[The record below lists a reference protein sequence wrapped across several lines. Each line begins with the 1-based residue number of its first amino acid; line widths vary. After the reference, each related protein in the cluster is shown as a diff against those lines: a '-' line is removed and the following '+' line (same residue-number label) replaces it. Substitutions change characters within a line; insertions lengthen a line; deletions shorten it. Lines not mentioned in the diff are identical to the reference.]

1 MSERIT
7 LEELLDNAFEAKML
21 GVWTMTLGKVQA
33 FSESTCTASVLPFP
47 ADYFAGDPAPL
58 PVMRVPVAFPGTA
71 LGAIRYALAP
81 GDTVLLLYSSRA
93 IDRYQSTGDVGAS
106 QQTRHHHLSDC
117 VAIPLV
123 LHAPPALLAAARV
136 TDPVIVT
143 IDNASLGL
151 LAPLVILMNTWI
163 GLGNP
168 PETFVDPSTGFP
180 VDLGLT
186 GTITGGSTIVKI
198 G

>member
-33 FSESTCTASVLPFP
+33 FDEATCSASVLPFP

-58 PVMRVPVAFPGTA
+58 PVVSVPVAFPGTA
-71 LGAIRYALAP
+71 LGAIRYNLAA
-81 GDTVLLLYSSRA
+81 GDTVLLLYASRA

-136 TDPVIVT
+136 TDAVSAT
-143 IDNASLGL
+143 IDNTAMGL
-151 LAPLVILMNTWI
+151 IAAGVAPMLAWI
-163 GLGNP
+163 ALGNL
-168 PETFVDPSTGFP
+168 PETFSPPFNIP
-180 VDLGLT
+180 LT
-186 GTITGGSTIVKI
+186 GTITHGSTVVKI

>member
-33 FSESTCTASVLPFP
+33 FDEATCSASVLPFP

-71 LGAIRYALAP
+71 LGAIRYSLAA
-81 GDTVLLLYSSRA
+81 GDTVLLLYASRA

-123 LHAPPALLAAARV
+123 LHAPAATLAAARE
-136 TDPVIVT
+136 TDPVGPSGDLT
-143 IDNASLGL
+143 
-151 LAPLVILMNTWI
+151 TWI
-163 GLGNP
+163 NAVSAPVP
-168 PETFVDPSTGFP
+168 PGGRPIIPVPPSLAT
-180 VDLGLT
+180 T
-186 GTITGGSTIVKI
+186 IGTISGGSTVVKI

>member
-33 FSESTCTASVLPFP
+33 FDEATCSASVLPFP

-71 LGAIRYALAP
+71 LGAIRYSLAA
-81 GDTVLLLYSSRA
+81 GDTVLLLYASRA

-123 LHAPPALLAAARV
+123 LHAPAATLAAARV
-136 TDPVIVT
+136 TDPVAVAGNPLTPGSMANWIASVT
-143 IDNASLGL
+143 TYING
-151 LAPLVILMNTWI
+151 LAPLT
-163 GLGNP
+163 
-168 PETFVDPSTGFP
+168 
-180 VDLGLT
+180 LT
-186 GTITGGSTIVKI
+186 APTNFGTISHGSTVVKI